1 LRAHHHGKENTA
13 SSMLLRRQDL
23 EAAEIRNLAPYAERS
38 AASRGRRNYE
48 ASDPLRTAFSR
59 DRDRV
64 VHSSAYRRL
73 GNKTQVFI
81 TLEGEYFRTRL
92 THTEEA
98 VQIALTIARTLG
110 LNLDLTE
117 AICRAHDLGHAPFG
131 HAGET
136 ILSECMA
143 EDGGF
148 EHNAQT
154 LRIVDLLE
162 DEYPGIPGLNLT
174 WEVREGIAK
183 HGNHRL
189 PGPEQEFAGLGQPS
203 LEAQV
208 SDMADGIAYGCHD
221 LDDGLAAGLI
231 RWEEFDDLRPAW
243 WLAVRTEILQRTA
256 ALTPDLA
263 RRFLKRYLVN
273 ILVNDAV
280 AITAARL
287 EELSPS
293 SADDIR
299 AHEAVVAFSP
309 QMRALR
315 ESLHEYLTTALYRH
329 HLVETMWVKAQR
341 LIRALFES
349 YVTNPA
355 QLPPLVEK
363 RVGPGCS
370 LKRAVCDYVAE
381 MTDRAAVREYHR
393 LYEFDIQVLP

>member
-1 LRAHHHGKENTA
+1 
-13 SSMLLRRQDL
+13 MLLRRQDL
-23 EAAEIRNLAPYAERS
+23 EAAEVRNLAPYAERS
-38 AASRGRRNYE
+38 VASRGRRNSE

-98 VQIALTIARTLG
+98 TQIALTIARTLG

-117 AICRAHDLGHAPFG
+117 AISRAHDLGHAPFG

-136 ILSECMA
+136 ILAECMA

-154 LRIVDLLE
+154 LRIIDLLE
-162 DEYPGIPGLNLT
+162 EEYPGIAGLNLS
-174 WEVREGIAK
+174 WEVREGVAK
-183 HGNHRL
+183 HGGHRL
-189 PGPEQEFAGLGQPS
+189 PGPEREFVALGQPS

-208 SDMADGIAYGCHD
+208 SDMADSIAYGCHD

-231 RWEEFDDLRPAW
+231 RWEAFDELRPPW
-243 WLAVRTEILQRTA
+243 WLAVRAEVLRRTA
-256 ALTPDLA
+256 ELSSDLA
-263 RRFLKRYLVN
+263 RRSLKRYLVN
-273 ILVNDAV
+273 VLVNDAV
-280 AITAARL
+280 SITAARL
-287 EELSPS
+287 DYLSPAN
-293 SADDIR
+293 ADEIR
-299 AHEAVVAFSP
+299 RQDAAVVAFSP
-309 QMRALR
+309 QMRVLR
-315 ESLHEYLTTALYRH
+315 ESLHEYLTGALYRH
-329 HLVETMWVKAQR
+329 HIVETMWVKSQR

-355 QLPPLVEK
+355 QLPPLVRN
-363 RVGPGCS
+363 RVGPDCS
-370 LKRAVCDYVAE
+370 LKRAVCDYIAE

-393 LYEFDIQVLP
+393 LFEFDIQVLP